1 MSRYSVGTYRPSVRT
16 SIGIRTSTLRSSQ
29 LGRSSISYLT
39 PKRVSTTVSNLATA
53 FNSSNYSGTLSWETA
68 FTDVVPV
75 LKIQYRNDPDI
86 HGFLTN
92 PDRVRLLT
100 YSSIARMEYNR
111 RCFREELEFETYSPP
126 RARRI
131 AKEVT
136 VDYIRKWVIG
146 EEEKIEMFSRIDAIK
161 AERDSVV
168 AQVIKVEDENLDL
181 RREKD
186 RLIIKNSEEREAK
199 ELVAED
205 LKLVA
210 ADLEDANKNLDE
222 VNLKKKDLELTL
234 SNTEDNLNQVRV
246 ENQNLRDD
254 IEQLKKELSE
264 SKASNDSL
272 RNECQQ
278 AYNQSNQRRDEIS
291 QLKSDLESERAA
303 NARASALADNYARQN
318 EELKKKNEA
327 LNEKNLSLRDAANV
341 FRAREEEMRTLVNI
355 QSSILTHENT
365 EKKEE

>member
-1 MSRYSVGTYRPSVRT
+1 M
-16 SIGIRTSTLRSSQ
+16 
-29 LGRSSISYLT
+29 
-39 PKRVSTTVSNLATA
+39 
-53 FNSSNYSGTLSWETA
+53 
-68 FTDVVPV
+68 PV

-272 RNECQQ
+272 
-278 AYNQSNQRRDEIS
+278 
-291 QLKSDLESERAA
+291 KG
-303 NARASALADNYARQN
+303 
-318 EELKKKNEA
+318 
-327 LNEKNLSLRDAANV
+327 
-341 FRAREEEMRTLVNI
+341 LV
-355 QSSILTHENT
+355 ED
-365 EKKEE
+365 